1 MLKCH
6 KNLYNKDIFI
16 LKKYCNKNL
25 LSEHISIKYYNN
37 KTISGKDSNWKI
49 GPLLFFYYN
58 YFWIL
63 RNCQSW
69 ECHEKKNLDLH
80 LILARYK

>member
-25 LSEHISIKYYNN
+25 LSEHISIIIIRPYLVRIVTEKLGLFYFF
-37 KTISGKDSNWKI
+37 TIIIFEYSEIVKELRMPWKKPPWFAPYT
-49 GPLLFFYYN
+49 G
-58 YFWIL
+58 
-63 RNCQSW
+63 
-69 ECHEKKNLDLH
+69 
-80 LILARYK
+80 

>member
-25 LSEHISIKYYNN
+25 LSEHISIIIIRPYLVRIVTEKLGLFYFF
-37 KTISGKDSNWKI
+37 TIIIFEYSEIVKE
-49 GPLLFFYYN
+49 
-58 YFWIL
+58 L
-63 RNCQSW
+63 RMP
-69 ECHEKKNLDLH
+69 
-80 LILARYK
+80 